1 MQMLHDYL
9 ATAPFDLRDLHHFH
23 ALAESGSFTLAA
35 RSVGLTQSSLTRVI
49 QGMEERLGVTLFER
63 TTRRVTLTE
72 AGLYLKQHS
81 RRLVGDVD
89 AVLKRMREEFTEAR
103 REVKVGISRSVTLA
117 HLPGIFSA
125 SQRHQPEVF
134 TRVYHQDSTAII
146 ESLDQRELDLG
157 ILTSPR
163 RLPTSLEVTH
173 RFEDVFTL
181 IAAREHVPPPATANA
196 RAWKSWL
203 CVQRWLMLDSAMNT
217 GRALQAWLAAQGLEM
232 EPAMELDSFDVIIQ
246 LVATGM
252 GIGLVPRR
260 ALAAFARRQAL
271 QRLAWKPRFT
281 RELAVLAR
289 KERKRAAHVQ
299 AFVGHILF

>member
-1 MQMLHDYL
+1 MAHAYL
-9 ATAPFDLRDLHHFH
+9 ATTPFDLRDLHHFH

-35 RSVGLTQSSLTRVI
+35 RNVGLTQSSLTRAI
-49 QGMEERLGVTLFER
+49 QGMEQRLGVALFER

-72 AGLYLKQHS
+72 AGRFLKDQS

-103 REVKVGISRSVTLA
+103 REVKVGVSRSVTLA
-117 HLPGIFSA
+117 HLPGLFAA

-134 TRVYHQDSTAII
+134 TRVYHQDSAAIV
-146 ESLDQRELDLG
+146 EALDQRELDLG
-157 ILTSPR
+157 ILCPPR
-163 RLPTSLEVTH
+163 RLPSSLEITH

-181 IAAREHVPPPATANA
+181 IAARESTVPTTSTNA
-196 RAWKSWL
+196 RAWRHWL
-203 CVQRWLMLDSAMNT
+203 TGQRWLMLDPRTNT
-217 GRALQAWLAAQGLEM
+217 GRSIHTWLSEQDVSI

-260 ALAAFARRQAL
+260 ALAAFARRQAV
-271 QRLAWKPRFT
+271 QRLPWKPRFT
-281 RELAVLAR
+281 RELAILAR

-299 AFVGHILF
+299 AFVDHILF